1 MLLTFCY
8 IIFHTFGIQKDEI
21 MNKKSPTP
29 FPTTTYYGPEYFCDR
44 NNEIEVLKNNINNH
58 QSTTLIAIRRMGKTG
73 LINHLQ
79 HHISKDWETIYI
91 DILSTENLNDL
102 LNSLSTAILKTIPEK
117 TKIGQ
122 KIWNFFKS
130 LHVTLS
136 YDPLTGEPNVSF
148 NLKQNESKTQ
158 IKNLLQMLDKHHKPV
173 LIAIDEFQQITS
185 YPEKGTDAYLRT
197 IVQQLKNVVF
207 IFSGSQQHIMHD
219 LFSNPSKPFFRSTAF
234 LHLEKIDFETY
245 QKFIIQQF
253 EKHKKKISEKVVE
266 EILIWTNAHT
276 YYVQLLCN
284 RVYSA
289 CKKEAD
295 TKTWQL
301 EASRLLKEQ
310 EMVFFTYR
318 EMLTK
323 PQWKLIKAI
332 AKEERVYSITS
343 SAFIQK
349 YGFGSSSGII
359 RSVQSLLKKELI
371 NKQYDKKGK
380 QYYSIYDVLFLRWL
394 EAL

>member
-1 MLLTFCY
+1 
-8 IIFHTFGIQKDEI
+8 
-21 MNKKSPTP
+21 MNKKPPTP

-44 NNEIEVLKNNINNH
+44 KEEIKTLINNINSH
-58 QSTTLIAIRRMGKTG
+58 QSTTLIAIIRMGKTG

-79 HHISKDWETIYI
+79 YHISKDWESIYI

-136 YDPLTGEPNVSF
+136 YDPLTREPNVSF
-148 NLKQNESKTQ
+148 DLKQNEGKTQ
-158 IKNLLQMLDKHHKPV
+158 IKNLLHMLDQHHKPV

-197 IVQQLKNVVF
+197 IIQQLKNVVF

-234 LHLEKIDFETY
+234 LHLEKINFKTY
-245 QKFIIQQF
+245 QKFIINQF
-253 EKHKKKISEKVVE
+253 ENHKKGISKEVVE
-266 EILIWTNAHT
+266 EILNWTYLHT

-284 RVYSA
+284 RVFMV
-289 CKKEAD
+289 CKKEAT
-295 TKTWQL
+295 TKTWQN
-301 EASRLLKEQ
+301 EATRLLKEQ

-323 PQWKLIKAI
+323 SQWKLIKAI
-332 AKEERVYSITS
+332 AKEGKVYSITATS
-343 SAFIQK
+343 FIQK
-349 YGFGSSSGII
+349 YGFGSSSGIL
-359 RSVQSLLKKELI
+359 RSVHSLMKKELI
-371 NKQYDKKGK
+371 NKQYDDEGN